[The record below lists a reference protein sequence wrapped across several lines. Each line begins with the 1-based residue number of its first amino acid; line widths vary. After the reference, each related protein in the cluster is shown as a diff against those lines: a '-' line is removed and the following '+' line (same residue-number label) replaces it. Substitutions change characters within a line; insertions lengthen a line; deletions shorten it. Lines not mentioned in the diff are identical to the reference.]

1 MTVIETLVAVTASL
15 VLGSIAIPSM
25 VRTYQNYRVDAA
37 SRQFVSALQAARF
50 MSVMRQ
56 GKYGV
61 QFNSTNRTFEVVSW
75 NRNTNTWQSL
85 AAKDL
90 NAGKGY
96 DSFSN
101 RKTIAPNV
109 TISATGLGS
118 SNVVAF
124 NEKGE
129 LMNSTSSAPTRYA
142 SGSSLPTI
150 TVTVGAKTR
159 NILVTRFGN
168 LKVMNP
174 AKSLQM

>member
-1 MTVIETLVAVTASL
+1 MTVIETLVAVTTSL
-15 VLGSIAIPSM
+15 VLGSVAIPSM
-25 VRTYQNYRVDAA
+25 VRTYQSYRVEAA

-50 MSVMRQ
+50 MAVMRQ

-61 QFNSTNRTFEVVSW
+61 QFSSTNRTFEVVSW
-75 NRNTNTWQSL
+75 NSGTNTWQSL

-90 NAGKGY
+90 GASKGY

-101 RKTIAPNV
+101 RKAIAPNV
-109 TISATGLGS
+109 TIAATGLGS

-129 LMNSTSSAPTRYA
+129 LVNSTTTAPTRYV
-142 SGSSLPTI
+142 SGSTMPTI
-150 TVTVGAKTR
+150 TVTVGSKTR
-159 NILVTRFGN
+159 SILVTRFGD